1 MDPDAGFSE
10 LLDCLAHNN
19 HQEAAEH
26 AEDLLTWLDRSGF
39 PPGGGKLR
47 LAAIRNFCDWVVSQ
61 SN

>member
-1 MDPDAGFSE
+1 MDPDDGFSA
-10 LLDCLAHNN
+10 LLDCLTNDNLA
-19 HQEAAEH
+19 EAAEH

-47 LAAIRNFCDWVVSQ
+47 LSAIRDFCDWVISQ

>member
-1 MDPDAGFSE
+1 MDPDACFSE
-10 LLDCLAHNN
+10 LLDGLANDN
-19 HQEAAEH
+19 REEAAEH

-47 LAAIRNFCDWVVSQ
+47 LSAIRDFCDWVVSQ